1 MHRIFLSCLWAIAM
15 GLAFGQGEPRIDW
28 IYTYGGA
35 GDQIPQALSRT
46 PDGALVMAGS
56 VIHPTPAGSATVKV
70 GMDGR
75 VWFERVDRP
84 NDRNYLKA
92 VAQCVDSDGYIYVV
106 SETGGIGQPTYA
118 TTLKIAPDGSLVWAH
133 QMQPVNVE
141 HLTPHSVAV
150 GPDGRVFVC
159 GTEIRDR
166 DGANSFALY
175 CLDRTGRLLWQDFPN
190 EFNLQTSAGQA
201 FVHPS
206 GTSIIVRGYIWSGRM
221 TDQLES
227 YGNDV
232 LLRTYSAD
240 GDRLW
245 TLRLE
250 ARRQDGPRS
259 LPLYSGVWLNDRELV
274 FAGSNT
280 VRGGDGWKENNAYII
295 SIADYGQVLGE
306 HLLEHEVNVSHY
318 RDIALGDGALY
329 CAGAT
334 GRRSSY
340 HRGLMV
346 KFDTELR
353 PIWQATSNPNPT
365 RSAGFSNVAVDPFG
379 NSYAAG
385 RIEQGIGGDIYCTR
399 FSPSGSARWTFVYD
413 GPGSNSDGTN
423 GLVVDDEG
431 GVYIGG
437 HAANRT
443 NADFVLIKLRQCMA
457 DANGDGRTDSLDLE
471 IVLERFG
478 LDGPSGDLNGDG
490 IVDDADLAL
499 ALHFYGAE
507 C

>member
-56 VIHPTPAGSATVKV
+56 VIHPTPSGSATVKV

-92 VAQCVDSDGYIYVV
+92 SNQCVDAEGYIYVV
-106 SETGGIGQPTYA
+106 AETGGIGQPTYS

-133 QMQPVNVE
+133 QMHPVNVE
-141 HLTPHSVAV
+141 HLTPRSVAV
-150 GPDGRVFVC
+150 GSDGRVFVC
-159 GTEIRDR
+159 GAEIRDR

-175 CLDRTGRLLWQDFPN
+175 CLDSSGRLLWQDFLN
-190 EFNLQTSAGQA
+190 EFAPSTDARSV
-201 FVHPS
+201 FVNRD
-206 GTSIIVRGYIWSGRM
+206 GTAIVVRGSISNGVSSNLEPLGRDSYIRK
-221 TDQLES
+221 
-227 YGNDV
+227 
-232 LLRTYSAD
+232 YSST
-240 GDRLW
+240 GSHVW
-245 TLRLE
+245 TRRFS
-250 ARRQDGPRS
+250 AIRQDGERYLS
-259 LPLYSGVWLNDRELV
+259 LYRGEWLGTGTLLLV
-274 FAGSNT
+274 GANT
-280 VRGGDGWKENNAYII
+280 VRGGDGWMESLAY
-295 SIADYGQVLGE
+295 VLGLDHQGDIAMS
-306 HLLEHEVNVSHY
+306 HLLEHETNVSHY
-318 RDIALGDGALY
+318 RDIAVSDGSVF
-329 CAGAT
+329 CGGAT

-340 HRGLMV
+340 HQGLMV
-346 KFDTELR
+346 KFDSELR
-353 PIWQATSNPNPT
+353 PIWQALSNPNAT
-365 RSAGFSNVAVDPFG
+365 RSAGFTNVAVDPFG
-379 NSYAAG
+379 SSYAAG
-385 RIEQGIGGDIYCTR
+385 IVDQNWGDIFCSR
-399 FSPSGSARWTFVYD
+399 FSSAGSVQWTFVYD
-413 GPGSNSDGTN
+413 GPGSNSDGTK
-423 GLVVDDEG
+423 GLVVDEEG

-478 LDGPSGDLNGDG
+478 LEGPTGDLNGDG

-499 ALHFYGAE
+499 ALYFYGAE